1 MTRICWFVVLATC
14 VNAAPGKFTNVELAG
29 FCPCSTMSSLGACP
43 VEETA
48 EDTSR
53 NSMMPRQP
61 GFTMVAP
68 FVTPELVT
76 ACDDCTVISESETRP
91 PELPVWLNGPA
102 SAEPSTTPC

>member
-14 VNAAPGKFTNVELAG
+14 VNAAPGRLTNVELAG
-29 FCPCSTMSSLGACP
+29 FCPCTTMSSLGACP

-53 NSMMPRQP
+53 NSMMPRAP

-68 FVTPELVT
+68 FVIPEDVT
-76 ACDDCTVISESETRP
+76 AC
-91 PELPVWLNGPA
+91 
-102 SAEPSTTPC
+102 

>member
-29 FCPCSTMSSLGACP
+29 FCPCTTMSSLGACP

-53 NSMMPRQP
+53 NSMIPRQP

-68 FVTPELVT
+68 FVIPEDVT
-76 ACDDCTVISESETRP
+76 ACDDCTVISESATDRKSTR
-91 PELPVWLNGPA
+91 LNSSHSQISYA
-102 SAEPSTTPC
+102 VFC

>member
-14 VNAAPGKFTNVELAG
+14 VNAAPGRFTNVELAG
-29 FCPCSTMSSLGACP
+29 FCPCTTMSSLGACP

-53 NSMMPRQP
+53 NSMMPRAP

-68 FVTPELVT
+68 FVIPEDVT
-76 ACDDCTVISESETRP
+76 ACELCTVIS
-91 PELPVWLNGPA
+91 A
-102 SAEPSTTPC
+102 SATVPPVEPT